1 MSQKELFSNQVIEE
15 ILRERTNYYLSKQK
29 NKDFWLL
36 ISPKFIQNKDFSTK
50 IKLTNFY
57 EQQLKIIKPFNDE
70 NEFYVSLITTNL
82 DFIKWIKLRLGYF
95 EDLDSNEILRKDLK
109 SDGVCGLLSNNE
121 QNILK
126 HSPNYLHPDI
136 LISQYKNNLELYYQ
150 NLN

>member
-109 SDGVCGLLSNNE
+109 SDGVCGLLNNNE

>member
-136 LISQYKNNLELYYQ
+136 LISQYKF
-150 NLN
+150 